1 MSAVTKL
8 TARWKFLGTSLGIG
22 AADLDSIQSAT
33 PQSLDDCLREMLLHW
48 LRQIYDV
55 CTALK
60 LQSDSI

>member
-22 AADLDSIQSAT
+22 ASDLESIQSAA
-33 PQSLDDCLREMLLHW
+33 PQSPDDCLREMLLHW
-48 LRQIYDV
+48 LRQRYDV

-60 LQSDSI
+60 I